1 MRADRLIKGRLMRL
15 EPDARLEPLAL
26 FIHQTDQR
34 DGRFADFGR
43 KLDNIVEI
51 RFGFGIKNIIGIE
64 RL

>member
-1 MRADRLIKGRLMRL
+1 MRL

-26 FIHQTDQR
+26 FINQTDQR